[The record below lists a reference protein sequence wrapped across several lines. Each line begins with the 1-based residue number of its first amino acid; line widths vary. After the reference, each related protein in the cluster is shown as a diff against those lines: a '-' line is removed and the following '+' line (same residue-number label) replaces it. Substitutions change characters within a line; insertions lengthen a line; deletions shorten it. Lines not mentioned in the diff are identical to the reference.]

1 MKKFA
6 VILLVLVLLAFL
18 VLVLALFL
26 GVGPFTPAA
35 GNATAS
41 NATSTNATSGNA
53 TAADAVAGGK
63 EAGKALAGLFGSN
76 ATAPPGGNATA
87 AGNATSAN
95 ATAANAT
102 APGPPKIPHDLVAGS
117 YLSAAVAN
125 ATLADFRAKGLAPVL
140 FTRPDA
146 AGQVWWEVHLGR
158 FPDLAPAQAEADH
171 LGRDKGVWTRALP
184 VDPAAKPVVAAKGP
198 STVYM
203 VSAGE
208 YLTRHAADGRARELV
223 VLGFEPCVVRTPG
236 EGDLVW
242 YAVAV
247 GLAKTEEEAA
257 AVSAGLAAK
266 TGLPGRVTAEDAASL
281 AGRKLCE

>member
-6 VILLVLVLLAFL
+6 IILLGLVLLAVLVLVL
-18 VLVLALFL
+18 VLFL
-26 GVGPFTPAA
+26 GAGPFSPAA

-53 TAADAVAGGK
+53 TAADAAAGGK
-63 EAGKALAGLFGSN
+63 EAGKALAGLLGSN
-76 ATAPPGGNATA
+76 ATAAPGGNATA
-87 AGNATSAN
+87 AGNATSSN

-102 APGPPKIPHDLVAGS
+102 TPGPPPVPHDLVAGA

-125 ATLADFRAKGLAPVL
+125 ATLADLRERGLAPTL
-140 FTRPDA
+140 FKRPDA
-146 AGQVWWEVHLGR
+146 AGQTWWEVHLGR
-158 FPDLAPAQAEADH
+158 FPDQAPAQAEADR
-171 LGRDKGVWTRALP
+171 LARDKGVWTRALP
-184 VDPAAKPVVAAKGP
+184 VDPEAKPVAAAKGP
-198 STVYM
+198 STVYL

-208 YLTRHAADGRARELV
+208 YLTRHAADGRTKELAK
-223 VLGFEPCVVRTPG
+223 LGFEPCVVRTPG
-236 EGDLVW
+236 EGGVVW

-247 GLAKTEEEAA
+247 GQAKTEEEAA
-257 AVSAGLAAK
+257 ALSAGLAAK